1 MRSSPRV
8 CTSFKICRI
17 LVYTRRIYLIPEKN
31 HVERDVFVASAARLD
46 NVDALPGQLHLF
58 LRHTRGVET
67 DERLDQPSLGRRVY
81 VHFPSC
87 WHWTRF
93 RFRHAEFIRLASEVL
108 AQTGFIERPAR
119 AGELVSST

>member
-1 MRSSPRV
+1 M
-8 CTSFKICRI
+8 
-17 LVYTRRIYLIPEKN
+17 KN

-81 VHFPSC
+81 VQFPSC
-87 WHWTRF
+87 WHWSRF
-93 RFRHAEFIRLASEVL
+93 RFRHAEFLRLASEVL

-119 AGELVSST
+119 AGELGVVYVNAHASCLGCSQCLRGVNGCMKLIEAS